1 MNEPADYE
9 ETEQVVLSRWD
20 KLKAWWEI
28 GSTAVKVVKL
38 AILGIKLLFVGS
50 ATAVVVGEVTDT
62 KPIRA
67 AAVEVG
73 VLGEKPPLTIDQLWV
88 QVMQLEE
95 DIEILKLPHEHD
107 YPATIIGERGA
118 IGPPGRQGLTGAQGI
133 QGETGK
139 DGIDGKDGINGI
151 EGSSQIDDA
160 FNRHKLDDH

>member
-1 MNEPADYE
+1 MNEPTDYE
-9 ETEQVVLSRWD
+9 ETEQVVLNRWD
-20 KLKAWWEI
+20 RLKQWWEI

-95 DIEILKLPHEHD
+95 DLERLKLPHEHD
-107 YPATIIGERGA
+107 YPPAAAGSRGQA
-118 IGPPGRQGLTGAQGI
+118 GLIGPPGKQGLTGAQGI
-133 QGETGK
+133 QGDAGV
-139 DGIDGKDGINGI
+139 DGVNGLDGTT
-151 EGSSQIDDA
+151 QIDDA
-160 FNRHKLDDH
+160 LNRHKLDDH